1 MQEESAMEE
10 SMDFIVLPSTIQPE
24 VTATV
29 CNPQRS
35 EEEQG
40 IWDRY
45 ALGNEVFDAGI
56 DHTLAAS
63 EERKRL
69 EREAID
75 FDLWHGADFLPEED
89 PNDGQLLLDEL
100 EQDDIL
106 SELLRN
112 ARKSIELFLYTPMHI
127 MFWIDLNAPDVAD
140 VLAGEPQGVSEPKI
154 DDAWSPYE
162 SKMVG
167 GLFNRPTND

>member
-1 MQEESAMEE
+1 M
-10 SMDFIVLPSTIQPE
+10 
-24 VTATV
+24 V
-29 CNPQRS
+29 CTPQRS

-40 IWDRY
+40 IWDRC

-56 DHTLAAS
+56 DHTLAVS
-63 EERKRL
+63 EERKCL

-75 FDLWHGADFLPEED
+75 FDLWHGADFLPEEN

-100 EQDDIL
+100 EQDNIL
-106 SELLRN
+106 SELLWN

-140 VLAGEPQGVSEPKI
+140 ILVGEPQGVSEPKI
-154 DDAWSPYE
+154 DDAWSHFSDPLWPF
-162 SKMVG
+162 S
-167 GLFNRPTND
+167 